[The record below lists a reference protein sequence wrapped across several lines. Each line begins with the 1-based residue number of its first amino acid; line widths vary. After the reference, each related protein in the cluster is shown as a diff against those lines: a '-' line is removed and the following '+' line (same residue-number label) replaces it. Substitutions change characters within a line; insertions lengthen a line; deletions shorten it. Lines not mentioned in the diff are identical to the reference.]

1 MAADEGLA
9 NKGPL
14 VSQLPAD
21 RMIPI
26 LPSRSID
33 DQIDFYEALGFEVT
47 YRQKTPNVFAAV
59 QRGAIELQFFV
70 LKGYEPANS
79 YSTCYVMVSNVDELY
94 ADFRAGL
101 KQALGRI
108 PSRGIP
114 RIGAIGDMSYGVR
127 QFLLTDPGG
136 NIIRIGQPLE
146 KADGAETATQ
156 PLPRLERALE
166 AARLLLYSK
175 VDPETTARV
184 IDDALAATPDASK
197 VLRVQARILRAD
209 AANAIG
215 DDALA
220 RALLD
225 EAASI
230 RLGDADQAR
239 IADDLTRAEE
249 LRGSLD

>member
-1 MAADEGLA
+1 
-9 NKGPL
+9 
-14 VSQLPAD
+14 
-21 RMIPI
+21 MIPL
-26 LPSRSID
+26 LPCRSID

-47 YRQKTPNVFAAV
+47 YRQKVPNAFAAV
-59 QRGAIELQFFV
+59 QRGAIELQFFT

-79 YSTCYVMVSNVDELY
+79 YSTCYVMASNVDELY

-101 KQALGRI
+101 KQALGRV

-127 QFLLTDPGG
+127 QFLMTDPGG

-146 KADGAETATQ
+146 QTEAANTK

-209 AANAIG
+209 AAHAMG
-215 DDALA
+215 DDALT

-225 EAASI
+225 EAAGI
-230 RLGDADQAR
+230 ELGAADQAR

-249 LRGSLD
+249 LRGSLA

>member
-1 MAADEGLA
+1 
-9 NKGPL
+9 
-14 VSQLPAD
+14 
-21 RMIPI
+21 MIPI
-26 LPSRSID
+26 LPCRSID
-33 DQIDFYEALGFEVT
+33 DQLAFYEALGFEVT
-47 YRQKTPNVFAAV
+47 YQQKAPNVFAAV

-94 ADFRAGL
+94 TEFRVGL
-101 KQALGRI
+101 KRALGRVH
-108 PSRGIP
+108 SRGIP
-114 RIGAIGDMSYGVR
+114 RIGAIGDMAYGVR

-146 KADGAETATQ
+146 KADAAETQ

-184 IDDALAATPDASK
+184 IDDALAATPDASD
-197 VLRVQARILRAD
+197 VLRVQAHILRAD
-209 AANAIG
+209 AAHALG
-215 DDALA
+215 DDARA

-225 EAASI
+225 EAAGI
-230 RLGDADQAR
+230 RLGAADQAR

-249 LRGSLD
+249 LRGSLA

>member
-1 MAADEGLA
+1 
-9 NKGPL
+9 
-14 VSQLPAD
+14 
-21 RMIPI
+21 MIPI
-26 LPSRSID
+26 LPCRSID
-33 DQIDFYEALGFEVT
+33 DQIDFYEGLGFEVT
-47 YRQKTPNVFAAV
+47 YRQKAPNVFAAV

-70 LKGYEPANS
+70 LKGYEPADS

-94 ADFRAGL
+94 ADFRASL

-114 RIGAIGDMSYGVR
+114 RIGALGDMSYGVR

-146 KADGAETATQ
+146 QTDAADTQPLTQ

-184 IDDALAATPDASK
+184 IDDALAATPDASD
-197 VLRVQARILRAD
+197 VLRVQAHILRAD
-209 AANAIG
+209 AAHALG

-220 RALLD
+220 RSLLGD
-225 EAASI
+225 AARI
-230 RLGDADQAR
+230 NLGDADQAR

-249 LRGSLD
+249 LRSSLD

>member
-1 MAADEGLA
+1 
-9 NKGPL
+9 
-14 VSQLPAD
+14 
-21 RMIPI
+21 MIPI

-47 YRQKTPNVFAAV
+47 YRQKSPNVFAAV
-59 QRGAIELQFFV
+59 QRGAIELQFFT

-136 NIIRIGQPLE
+136 NIIRVGQPLE
-146 KADGAETATQ
+146 QTDTADAPDTE

-175 VDPETTARV
+175 VDPQTTAKV
-184 IDDALAATPDASK
+184 IDDALAATREASE
-197 VLRVQARILRAD
+197 VLRVQAHILRAD
-209 AANAIG
+209 AANELG

-225 EAASI
+225 EAAGVS
-230 RLGDADQAR
+230 LGAADQAR

-249 LRGSLD
+249 LRSSLA

>member
-1 MAADEGLA
+1 MR
-9 NKGPL
+9 
-14 VSQLPAD
+14 QLPGD

-26 LPSRSID
+26 LPCRSID
-33 DQIDFYEALGFEVT
+33 DQIGFYEALGFEVT
-47 YRQKTPNVFAAV
+47 YRQTAPNVFAAV

-70 LKGYEPANS
+70 LKGYEPADS

-114 RIGAIGDMSYGVR
+114 RIGALGDMSYGVR

-146 KADGAETATQ
+146 QTDAAETK
-156 PLPRLERALE
+156 PLTRLERALE

-175 VDPETTARV
+175 GDPETTARV
-184 IDDALAATPDASK
+184 IDDALTATPDASE

-209 AANAIG
+209 AANELG

-220 RALLD
+220 RSLLD
-225 EAASI
+225 EAASMN
-230 RLGDADQAR
+230 LGDADQAS

-249 LRGSLD
+249 LRGSLG